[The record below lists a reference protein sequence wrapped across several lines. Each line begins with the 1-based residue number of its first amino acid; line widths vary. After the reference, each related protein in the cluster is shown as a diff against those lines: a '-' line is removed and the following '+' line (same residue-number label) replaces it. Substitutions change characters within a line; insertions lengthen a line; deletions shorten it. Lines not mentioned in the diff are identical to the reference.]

1 MGIPNSAFLSRD
13 YLCVRGFVL
22 DKRYF
27 MIIFLIFAERND
39 EDNSAD
45 PEDSDDV
52 SDDSEDSDE
61 EGYYFSAEWMRLNY
75 N

>member
-1 MGIPNSAFLSRD
+1 
-13 YLCVRGFVL
+13 
-22 DKRYF
+22 
-27 MIIFLIFAERND
+27 MIILLIFAERND